1 MFSPQLVYLKK
12 VNFEMKKRTAFI
24 GALVS
29 LIPFGQTINLA
40 TASLLTGVAAIYSLS
55 ANAESKDAYYF
66 YERGLNKLD
75 NGNYKGAI
83 SDFTKAIKINPYKD
97 PYAFHDRGLAKLN
110 LKDYEGAI
118 SDFTEAIKINPKFG
132 NAYYNGGLAKLNL
145 KDYEGAISD
154 FTEAIKINPQDGD
167 AYYERGE
174 AKLNLNNIKGAGI
187 DQDKALEI
195 FSKSKVQLTVKD
207 IIASTMKTS
216 KNPMWKGFNKFAGF
230 DGKTYTKPITYY
242 IHDETGRLNS
252 TLLPKKEYKK
262 TYEISDDEEKFI
274 VDLFSRIDKY
284 IDLDFKRVNSK
295 KEAMIRIYKSDVV
308 KNGDGIMSD
317 TGNDLAPKFYRIDV
331 AWGETKFT
339 IPKLK
344 NYPTLSTNDAWL
356 ISHEIGHA
364 LGLEHFD
371 PGCGKICKS
380 NFDPFKD
387 EINSKQTVMSYN
399 NVLNVVSDMFFTELD
414 IKALQKVWG
423 VEKGN

>member
-75 NGNYKGAI
+75 NGNYK
-83 SDFTKAIKINPYKD
+83 
-97 PYAFHDRGLAKLN
+97 
-110 LKDYEGAI
+110 GAI

-230 DGKTYTKPITYY
+230 DGKTYTKPIT
-242 IHDETGRLNS
+242 
-252 TLLPKKEYKK
+252 
-262 TYEISDDEEKFI
+262 
-274 VDLFSRIDKY
+274 
-284 IDLDFKRVNSK
+284 
-295 KEAMIRIYKSDVV
+295 
-308 KNGDGIMSD
+308 
-317 TGNDLAPKFYRIDV
+317 
-331 AWGETKFT
+331 
-339 IPKLK
+339 
-344 NYPTLSTNDAWL
+344 
-356 ISHEIGHA
+356 
-364 LGLEHFD
+364 
-371 PGCGKICKS
+371 
-380 NFDPFKD
+380 
-387 EINSKQTVMSYN
+387 
-399 NVLNVVSDMFFTELD
+399 
-414 IKALQKVWG
+414 
-423 VEKGN
+423 